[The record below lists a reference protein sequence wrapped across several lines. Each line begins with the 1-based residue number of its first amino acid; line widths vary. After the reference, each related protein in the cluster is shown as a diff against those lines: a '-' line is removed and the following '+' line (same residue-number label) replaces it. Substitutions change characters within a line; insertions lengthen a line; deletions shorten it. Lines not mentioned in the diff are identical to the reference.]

1 MLLAFADARAL
12 EKATV
17 GGDAWEDVVEQCRER
32 CTQITQEGGVIID
45 VDMVASVSN
54 PPHSAETGQLL
65 TCDAGAFRRLNGRS

>member
-32 CTQITQEGGVIID
+32 CTQITQKGGVIID

-54 PPHSAETGQLL
+54 PPPIPL
-65 TCDAGAFRRLNGRS
+65 RRGSC